1 MLQVGLGNLINEKRL
16 IEHLREYGIFC
27 IYTDSR
33 KSKTSAAAAI
43 KELVK
48 LEATNELIQAISD
61 NFNAN
66 LSSQNGLKQTHSLA
80 TISTQNGNILTKR
93 KLMPRLK
100 KSDVSNVQLEE
111 PQIHFYTG
119 EKNPQMLAFLPT
131 GMFFH

>member
-33 KSKTSAAAAI
+33 KSKTSAAAAAI

-66 LSSQNGLKQTHSLA
+66 LSS
-80 TISTQNGNILTKR
+80 
-93 KLMPRLK
+93 
-100 KSDVSNVQLEE
+100 
-111 PQIHFYTG
+111 
-119 EKNPQMLAFLPT
+119 
-131 GMFFH
+131 